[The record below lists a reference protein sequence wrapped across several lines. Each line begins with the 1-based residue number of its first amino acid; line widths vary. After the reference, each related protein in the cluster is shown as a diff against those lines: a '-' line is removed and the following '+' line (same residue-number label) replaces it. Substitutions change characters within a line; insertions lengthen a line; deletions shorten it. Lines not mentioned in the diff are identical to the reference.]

1 VNAFGTAM
9 LAGDMTAVSA
19 LLHPDVTFSSP
30 AVFQPYRGR
39 AATLLVLAAAA
50 ETFEDFAYVAEAHG
64 PQLDVLRFR
73 ARVGRY
79 ELEGVDILT
88 TDEDGQ
94 ITGITVMVRPL
105 RGLEALVAAMQQT
118 LARLQESHSLPGGR
132 RSSTGDAGRC
142 GLGANTLHR
151 QATHHDIAVIS

>member
-1 VNAFGTAM
+1 VNAFGAAM
-9 LAGDMTAVSA
+9 VAGDMTEVSA

-39 AATLLVLAAAA
+39 AATLLVLTAAA

-88 TDEDGQ
+88 VDEDGL
-94 ITGITVMVRPL
+94 ITDVTVMVRPL
-105 RGLEALVAAMQQT
+105 RGLEALVAAMQLT
-118 LARLQESHSLPGGR
+118 LTRLQESTSLRTGPG
-132 RSSTGDAGRC
+132 
-142 GLGANTLHR
+142 
-151 QATHHDIAVIS
+151 

>member
-1 VNAFGTAM
+1 VNAFGAA
-9 LAGDMTAVSA
+9 LVAGDMTELSA
-19 LLHPDVTFSSP
+19 LLHPDVTISSP

-64 PQLDVLRFR
+64 SQLDVLRFR

-79 ELEGVDILT
+79 ELEGVDVLT
-88 TDEDGQ
+88 TDEAGQ
-94 ITGITVMVRPL
+94 ITDVTVMVRPL

-118 LARLQESHSLPGGR
+118 LTRLQESQSLP
-132 RSSTGDAGRC
+132 C
-142 GLGANTLHR
+142 GPG
-151 QATHHDIAVIS
+151 

>member
-1 VNAFGTAM
+1 MSAFGAAM
-9 LAGDMTAVSA
+9 LAGDMTEVSA

-30 AVFQPYRGR
+30 AVFQPYHGR
-39 AATLLVLAAAA
+39 ATTLLVLAAAA
-50 ETFEDFAYVAEAHG
+50 ETFEAFSYVAEAHG

-88 TDEDGQ
+88 TDADGQ
-94 ITGITVMVRPL
+94 ITDVTVMVRPV

-118 LARLQESHSLPGGR
+118 LARLQESQSLGGGFAPER
-132 RSSTGDAGRC
+132 EMRD
-142 GLGANTLHR
+142 GLG
-151 QATHHDIAVIS
+151 

>member
-1 VNAFGTAM
+1 VNAFGVAM
-9 LAGDMTAVSA
+9 LAGDMAAVSA

-50 ETFEDFAYVAEAHG
+50 GTFEDFSYVAEVHG
-64 PQLDVLRFR
+64 PQFDVLRFR
-73 ARVGRY
+73 ARVGPY

-88 TDEDGQ
+88 TGEGGQ
-94 ITGITVMVRPL
+94 ITDVTVMVRPL

-118 LARLQESHSLPGGR
+118 LARLQKSQS
-132 RSSTGDAGRC
+132 
-142 GLGANTLHR
+142 
-151 QATHHDIAVIS
+151 

>member
-1 VNAFGTAM
+1 MNAFGAAM
-9 LAGDMTAVSA
+9 VAGEMTEVSA

-88 TDEDGQ
+88 VDEDGL
-94 ITGITVMVRPL
+94 ITDVTVMVRPL
-105 RGLEALVAAMQQT
+105 RGLEALVAAMQLT
-118 LARLQESHSLPGGR
+118 LARLQESTSLRSGPG
-132 RSSTGDAGRC
+132 
-142 GLGANTLHR
+142 
-151 QATHHDIAVIS
+151 